1 MTVSVAHIRSVG
13 TALPGAPV
21 ENAVLGKFLGMGS
34 SFEQWVATFVGIR
47 TRHLS
52 IDLATGEVRYSLADL
67 GETAGRR
74 ALAAAGLRAG
84 DIDLVVM
91 GTSMPDTLMPTT
103 VNVVADRLGI
113 GNVPTYQ
120 LQSGCTGAMQAL
132 DVAHQLLLGG
142 RHRTALVLGGDV
154 CAKHV
159 DLSLDYGSLPPN
171 QWVNTV
177 LFGDGVGAVVLSTEP
192 GEDSVVLH
200 RVLVRFTGVNRAP
213 GQVVEW
219 YGAGERDSERPAF
232 REDFKAIEER
242 VPAMSLEILDELLA
256 DQRWR
261 REDLAYLLPPQL
273 SVKMTER
280 IVAHLGEPAVER
292 VVNCVE
298 DTGNTA
304 NALPFFQ
311 LERALPLMT
320 PGDRAVAVAVESSK
334 WVKGGFT
341 IEKV

>member
-103 VNVVADRLGI
+103 VNIVADRLGI

-159 DLSLDYGSLPPN
+159 DLSLDYGSLPP
-171 QWVNTV
+171 QP
-177 LFGDGVGAVVLSTEP
+177 VGQHRAVRRRRRRRRAVHRAGRGLRCAAPRAGPVHRCEP
-192 GEDSVVLH
+192 GA
-200 RVLVRFTGVNRAP
+200 GP
-213 GQVVEW
+213 G
-219 YGAGERDSERPAF
+219 G
-232 REDFKAIEER
+232 
-242 VPAMSLEILDELLA
+242 
-256 DQRWR
+256 
-261 REDLAYLLPPQL
+261 
-273 SVKMTER
+273 
-280 IVAHLGEPAVER
+280 R
-292 VVNCVE
+292 VV
-298 DTGNTA
+298 
-304 NALPFFQ
+304 
-311 LERALPLMT
+311 R
-320 PGDRAVAVAVESSK
+320 RR
-334 WVKGGFT
+334 
-341 IEKV
+341 